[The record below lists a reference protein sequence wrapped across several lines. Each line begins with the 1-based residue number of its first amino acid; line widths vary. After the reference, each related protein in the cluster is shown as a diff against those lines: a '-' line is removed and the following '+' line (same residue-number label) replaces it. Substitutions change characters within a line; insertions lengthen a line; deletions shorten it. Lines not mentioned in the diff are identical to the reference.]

1 MTASTHALGAA
12 AHSRRRWAAVAAAA
26 TAATVVV
33 RRIGTMLP
41 THCRRVGHVD
51 AVRQQAPHRDAAR
64 RARSAHGGDRSSPRR
79 LANVCHLPTTPC
91 SLAFLFILSTCPSL
105 LCADVG
111 ASDQKN
117 RAESTADAERAR
129 MLGYVGLAYGVGF
142 LVGPGLGG
150 MVSSSHLQNS
160 AWLATLGSLVSM
172 AMVLRYLPASRTF
185 APRPPPKA
193 DDGGI
198 EDGSG
203 RSTAARPISRFDLRE
218 MHRVCTIKGVPSLL
232 AVKLLSGLGS
242 GLFHAIFAL
251 VAEERFQLTP
261 GETGLVMSFIGG
273 LTMLSQVS
281 PGYKKVTC
289 T

>member
-1 MTASTHALGAA
+1 MFTTSLSYAALLLCCLSYPHAL
-12 AHSRRRWAAVAAAA
+12 W
-26 TAATVVV
+26 
-33 RRIGTMLP
+33 L
-41 THCRRVGHVD
+41 
-51 AVRQQAPHRDAAR
+51 Q
-64 RARSAHGGDRSSPRR
+64 
-79 LANVCHLPTTPC
+79 
-91 SLAFLFILSTCPSL
+91 
-105 LCADVG
+105 CADVG
-111 ASDQKN
+111 RPAQK
-117 RAESTADAERAR
+117 RAESTAEADRAR

-150 MVSSSHLQNS
+150 MVSSGHLQNS

-172 AMVLRYLPASRTF
+172 AMVLRYLPASRTL

-193 DDGGI
+193 DGGGMD
-198 EDGSG
+198 DGSG
-203 RSTAARPISRFDLRE
+203 RPTATRPVSRFDLRE

-261 GETGLVMSFIGG
+261 GETGLVMSFVGG

-281 PGYKKVTC
+281 PASKKATC

>member
-1 MTASTHALGAA
+1 
-12 AHSRRRWAAVAAAA
+12 
-26 TAATVVV
+26 
-33 RRIGTMLP
+33 
-41 THCRRVGHVD
+41 
-51 AVRQQAPHRDAAR
+51 
-64 RARSAHGGDRSSPRR
+64 
-79 LANVCHLPTTPC
+79 
-91 SLAFLFILSTCPSL
+91 
-105 LCADVG
+105 
-111 ASDQKN
+111 
-117 RAESTADAERAR
+117 
-129 MLGYVGLAYGVGF
+129 MLGYIGLAYGVGF

-172 AMVLRYLPASRTF
+172 AMVLRYLPASRTL

-193 DDGGI
+193 DGGGM

-218 MHRVCTIKGVPSLL
+218 MQRVCTIKGVPSLL

-261 GETGLVMSFIGG
+261 GETGLVMSFLGG
-273 LTMLSQVS
+273 LTMLSQVP
-281 PGYKKVTC
+281 PGNKRATC
-289 T
+289 YLSSASTGPCARHRPRSFRVRQNGVRAGVPHRVRHAALQRSRDRGGMRRGADGQLFAASASDDSGGPVHDDGAARTRGLPAGHGQHVAAHQGERAMRPRFLQLLLGCRPHRMRVA